1 MILSGAKMTR
11 LRNYSL
17 VGEDTAFAIRQGL
30 AEATWYAP
38 AVPKSEM
45 RELLQRRDWPAI
57 RDTILWFTL
66 ILASAYVSYRF
77 WQAGSLWAIVS
88 FMIYGVLY
96 ASSSDSRWHESLHG
110 TAFRTHWLND
120 ALYEIASFM
129 QMREA
134 TVWRWSHIRH
144 HSDTLIVGRDPE
156 IAIPRPP
163 NIPPLILSELF
174 GVKVIPTYFANLA
187 LHSRGRMTAEQK
199 TFIPESEYRQ
209 VFLRAPIYLAIY
221 VALAGL
227 AIQQRSILPFMFIGL
242 PTLYGSWLMAIY
254 TNTQHAAMAEDVLD
268 HRLNCRTVHMNFI
281 NRYLYWNMNYHLEHH
296 MFPLV
301 PYHNLARLHELVKS
315 DTPTPYRSLWSAW
328 LEIIPAVLRQARDPS
343 YFVKRELPVPV
354 QRENVSPKTHIVTA
368 KGKAVQGWIEVCAA
382 TFLKPEDIIRFDH
395 GQRTYAI
402 YRTAAGR
409 LHATDGLCT
418 HGNTHLSDGFLKGTI
433 VECPKHNGRFD
444 IMDGSPQRLPA
455 CTALKTY
462 QVSERNGKVFL
473 DLNSAGG
480 CGLTQAP
487 PTYHFRVVSNENV
500 ATFIKEL
507 VLEAAP
513 GTTLPAYRPGEY
525 LQLDIPAYREFSLA
539 DLSVPSPFDA
549 DWRAHEIFGC
559 RAENNAPVRRNYSI
573 AANPHTDVHLRL
585 NVRIALPPRGVDCL
599 AGAGSAYV
607 HRLKAGDRVSAIGP
621 FGDFHVNPGDSE
633 MVYVGGGAG
642 MAPLRAH
649 LSHLFDTL
657 QTPRRVSFWY
667 GARSRQEIFYQD
679 YFEELARRFLNFRFH
694 IALSDPQPGDAW
706 TGFTGNIPEVLLQHH
721 LREHAKPSDIE
732 YYLCGPPVMVKAA
745 RAMLDGIGVPESRI
759 YFDEF

>member
-1 MILSGAKMTR
+1 MTR
-11 LRNYSL
+11 VRNYSL
-17 VGEDTAFAIRQGL
+17 VGEDTAIAIGEGL
-30 AEATWYAP
+30 AEATWYTP

-45 RELLQRRDWPAI
+45 RELLLRRDWPAI

-66 ILASAYVSYRF
+66 IIASAWLSYRF
-77 WQAGSLWAIVS
+77 WQAGSLWAVAT
-88 FMIYGVLY
+88 FAIYGILY

-163 NIPPLILSELF
+163 NIPALMLSELF
-174 GVKVIPTYFANLA
+174 GVKVIPTYLGNLL
-187 LHSRGRMTAEQK
+187 LHCRGRLSPEQK

-209 VFLRAPIYLAIY
+209 VFLRAPIYLTIY
-221 VALAGL
+221 VAIAGL
-227 AIQQRSILPFMFIGL
+227 AIHQRSVLPFMFIGL

-254 TNTQHAAMAEDVLD
+254 TNTQHAAMAENVLD

-301 PYHNLARLHELVKS
+301 PYHNLARLHELVKP
-315 DTPTPYRSLWSAW
+315 DTPTPYSSLWSAW

-343 YFVKRELPVPV
+343 YFVKRELPVRV
-354 QRENVSPKTHIVTA
+354 QRQNIKPKTHIFTA
-368 KGKAVQGWIEVCAA
+368 KGKPVQGWIEVCAGE
-382 TFLKPEDIIRFDH
+382 FLKSEDIIRFDH
-395 GQRTYAI
+395 EQRTYAI
-402 YRTAAGR
+402 YRTAEGR

-418 HGNTHLSDGFLKGTI
+418 HGSTHLSDGLLKGKV

-444 IMDGSPQRLPA
+444 ITNGSPQRLPA
-455 CTALKTY
+455 CIALKTY
-462 QVSERNGKVFL
+462 QVREHDGKVFL
-473 DLNSAGG
+473 DLDSAGG
-480 CGLTQAP
+480 CGFAQAP
-487 PTYHFRVVSNENV
+487 MTYHFRVVSNENV

-507 VLEAAP
+507 VLEPAP
-513 GTTLPAYRPGEY
+513 GSTLPAYKPGEY
-525 LQLDIPAYREFSLA
+525 MQLDIPAYREFSFSEIA
-539 DLSVPSPFDA
+539 VKSPFDY
-549 DWRAHEIFGC
+549 DWMAHKILGC
-559 RAENNAPVRRNYSI
+559 RAENRTPVRRNYSI
-573 AANPHTDVHLRL
+573 AANPNIDAHLRF
-585 NVRIALPPRGVDCL
+585 NVRIATPPQGAECVAGV
-599 AGAGSAYV
+599 GSAYI
-607 HRLKAGDRVSAIGP
+607 HRLKAGDHVTAIGP
-621 FGDFHVNPGDSE
+621 FGEFHVKPGDRE

-657 QTPRRVSFWY
+657 QSQRRVSFWY
-667 GARSRQEIFYQD
+667 GARSRREIFYQD
-679 YFEELARRFLNFRFH
+679 YFEALAWRFQNFSFH
-694 IALSDPQPGDAW
+694 LALSDPQPGDAW
-706 TGFTGNIPEVLLQHH
+706 TGFTGNIHDVLLEHY
-721 LREHAKPSDIE
+721 LRQHAKPADVD
-732 YYLCGPPVMVKAA
+732 YYLCGPPVMTKAT
-745 RAMLDGIGVPESRI
+745 RAMLEGIGVPESRV